1 MLILSCQNN
10 ITCDK
15 ILCGMAMIGYFLG
28 VNISKYE
35 YNAAVNRNT
44 ASCAADYYIAG
55 ETDA

>member
-1 MLILSCQNN
+1 
-10 ITCDK
+10 
-15 ILCGMAMIGYFLG
+15 MAMIGYFLG